1 MSNLKTNGSYLVR
14 LVVRNA
20 RELLTRCT
28 IRLILTLTNNS
39 PSLFHPHPKIL
50 HPWPQKLNFSPRIS
64 FLTQNYSIEGC
75 FNVGNSEHVKDV
87 EAKIIVQVPDG
98 KYKSLRHLC
107 DFLWFLRLVIGCL
120 RLYRG
125 SQKYQLVPV
134 KDRPAIISLS
144 KLIRDH
150 NSFCK
155 LDFFTIFTK
164 KHYFSQKIAFS
175 SNFWAIFR
183 KNQIVSWK
191 LTIQS

>member
-1 MSNLKTNGSYLVR
+1 MPLSKLSILHFYSWLWFMIYEWLINYNSFPMSHLKTVR
-14 LVVRNA
+14 TWFVWWFEMHVNFLHDERFASSLPSPKRFPPNFF
-20 RELLTRCT
+20 
-28 IRLILTLTNNS
+28 TLT
-39 PSLFHPHPKIL
+39 PKIS

-64 FLTQNYSIEGC
+64 FLTQNYSLEGC

-144 KLIRDH
+144 KLM
-150 NSFCK
+150 
-155 LDFFTIFTK
+155 K
-164 KHYFSQKIAFS
+164 KP
-175 SNFWAIFR
+175 
-183 KNQIVSWK
+183 
-191 LTIQS
+191 

>member
-1 MSNLKTNGSYLVR
+1 MHVNFLHD
-14 LVVRNA
+14 A
-20 RELLTRCT
+20 RFASSLPSPKIFTPHFF
-28 IRLILTLTNNS
+28 TLT
-39 PSLFHPHPKIL
+39 PKIV

-64 FLTQNYSIEGC
+64 FLTQNYSLEGC

-125 SQKYQLVPV
+125 SRKYQLVPV

-144 KLIRDH
+144 KIIRDH

-155 LDFFTIFTK
+155 LDFFTILTK
-164 KHYFSQKIAFS
+164 KHYFSQKLAFS
-175 SNFWAIFR
+175 SNFWAFFR

>member
-1 MSNLKTNGSYLVR
+1 MTHRLRVISKCNNLYLVR

-28 IRLILTLTNNS
+28 IRLILTLTKKI
-39 PSLFHPHPKIL
+39 PPHFFTLTPKIS
-50 HPWPQKLNFSPRIS
+50 HPWPQKLNFSPPIS
-64 FLTQNYSIEGC
+64 FLTQNYSLEGC

-120 RLYRG
+120 RLYRE

-144 KLIRDH
+144 K
-150 NSFCK
+150 
-155 LDFFTIFTK
+155 
-164 KHYFSQKIAFS
+164 
-175 SNFWAIFR
+175 
-183 KNQIVSWK
+183 
-191 LTIQS
+191 